1 MKCEILDK
9 KSNPLLTCL
18 QIFVPYVSKPT
29 LIFKLASN
37 SFLLLLFLMN
47 LLSIQS
53 KRIHQKFKSA
63 FAFKKLFE
71 NHQKSVFPTYPNY
84 SRMMYE

>member
-18 QIFVPYVSKPT
+18 QIFVPYVSKPSLT
-29 LIFKLASN
+29 FKVASN

-47 LLSIQS
+47 SLSIPIEKDPS
-53 KRIHQKFKSA
+53 KIQISIC
-63 FAFKKLFE
+63 LSE
-71 NHQKSVFPTYPNY
+71 TV
-84 SRMMYE
+84 